1 MLELIPVEDSLR
13 WDNVVTSFKE
23 YDVYY
28 LNGYV
33 RAFQIH
39 GDGVPCLYH
48 YVCDNLRGI
57 CVFMRRNISVLPY
70 FHEKYEFEGCKDLI
84 TPYGYGGF
92 IFDGACTQENIAL
105 FKKEFLEQMRNDS
118 IISVFVRFHPQLRNA
133 DYARAIFDVIDLGRT
148 IEMDITS
155 REIIWSNITSKNRN
169 MIRKAQKSGV
179 TISHGRNI
187 ELLTRFKEIYDGT
200 MRKDDADPYY
210 FFGENFYKSIEQD
223 FHHHYEIFYAL
234 CDGKI
239 VSMAIMIFANGRMHY
254 HLSGSLFEYR
264 SLAATNL
271 MLYEAACWGCDNG
284 FKTFHLGGGL
294 GSHEDNLFKFKEA
307 FNRNSDLL
315 FSIGKLIV
323 DKRVYDDLVSVRVT
337 ENNFDKESMY
347 FPLYRKN

>member
-1 MLELIPVEDSLR
+1 MLELISVEDRIR
-13 WDNVVTSFKE
+13 WDDVVTSFRD

-33 RAFQIH
+33 RAFQLH
-39 GDGVPCLYH
+39 GDGEPVLYH
-48 YVCDNLRGI
+48 YLGDNLRGI
-57 CVFMRRNISVLPY
+57 CVFMCRDISALPY
-70 FHEKYEFEGCKDLI
+70 YREKHEFEGFRDLI

-92 IFDGACTQENIAL
+92 IFEGTYAKENLDL
-105 FKKEFLEQMRNDS
+105 FREEFSERMSNDK
-118 IISVFVRFHPQLRNA
+118 IVSVFVRFHPQLRNV
-133 DYARAIFDVIDLGRT
+133 DSVRYIFDVADLGRT
-148 IEMDITS
+148 IEMDTSS

-179 TISHGRNI
+179 TISHGRSM
-187 ELLTRFKEIYDGT
+187 ELLRKFKEIYDGT

-210 FFGENFYKSIEQD
+210 FFGESFYDSIEQD
-223 FHHHYEIFYAL
+223 LHQNYEMFYAL
-234 CDGKI
+234 YEGKI
-239 VSMAIMIFANGRMHY
+239 VSMAIVLYANGRMHY

-264 SLAATNL
+264 SLAASNL

-284 FKTFHLGGGL
+284 FKRFHLGGGL

-323 DKRVYDDLVSVRVT
+323 DEGIYDDLVSVRMA
-337 ENNFDKESMY
+337 ENSFDKESKY